1 MQNNNFDMLR
11 LIAAF
16 QVLLGHATHHLFS
29 EQGFSIHPSI
39 LLFQKVIHY
48 IPGVPIF
55 FLISGFLIAMSYEKN
70 SNLKEYAKNRMLR
83 IYPALYVNIFLGI
96 IILYWFGYITF
107 NSQFFFWLLAQMTI
121 VQFYNPEMFRS
132 FGVGVINGSL
142 WTISIELT
150 FYIALP
156 ILFFL
161 YRKSRLFIIVLFICS
176 LALWLYDI
184 YSIKDIF
191 FNKLLHVSIFPYLF
205 LFIMGM
211 TFYKF
216 YHALASF
223 LQDKFLWWL
232 LIYGTFAG
240 VIEFYGLTSNNI
252 ILLIQWVVFAFFIF
266 AFAFSFRDLSKK
278 FLRGNDYTY
287 GVYIYHMLIINVFVQ
302 LRFVGQIEYLGYL
315 LLLSLLSGVLSW
327 HLIEKPF
334 LKLKK
339 HSLFVEMHR

>member
-1 MQNNNFDMLR
+1 MQNNNFDILR

-16 QVLLGHATHHLFS
+16 QVLLGHATHHLFT
-29 EQGFSIHPSI
+29 EQGYTLNTSITM
-39 LLFQKVIHY
+39 FQKVIHY

-70 SNLKEYAKNRMLR
+70 SNLKEYAKNRILR

-96 IILYWFGYITF
+96 LVLYWFGYIAL
-107 NSQFFFWLLAQMTI
+107 NSQFFFWLLAQMSI

-156 ILFFL
+156 ILVFL
-161 YRKSRLFIIVLFICS
+161 YRKSRVFIVALFIGS
-176 LALWLYDI
+176 LALWLYDTV
-184 YSIKDIF
+184 SMKDIF
-191 FNKLLHVSIFPYLF
+191 YNKLLHVTIIPYLF
-205 LFIMGM
+205 LFIIGM
-211 TFYKF
+211 SFYKF
-216 YHALASF
+216 YNVLNSYI
-223 LQDKFLWWL
+223 QDKFLWWL
-232 LIYGTFAG
+232 LSYSIFAG
-240 VIEFYGLTSNNI
+240 AIEFFGLTSNNI
-252 ILLIQWVVFAFFIF
+252 VILIQWIIFAFFIF

-315 LLLSLLSGVLSW
+315 LLLSLMSGVLSW

-339 HSLFVEMHR
+339 HSLFKEMHR